1 MGPSTPA
8 PRASIVIVTYG
19 QRALTEQC
27 LRSLQMCLGERLG
40 REWELVLV
48 DNNSPDDSPELLRS
62 WADRATVRLLDHNR
76 NFAGGCN
83 LGASLSRGEVLIFL
97 NNDTEVTPGA
107 LETLVEQALEP
118 GVSVA
123 GCRLLFPN
131 GTLQHAGVAFI
142 HGQALG
148 GAAMP
153 QHVFHH
159 QDGELALARASYE
172 MDCVTAACMAVRAET
187 FRAVGG
193 FDEEYLNGLEDVDL
207 CLRIRLTGERIV
219 YRGDA
224 TVVHYEG
231 ASRGK
236 GQQLWATPEK
246 IAAMRHNDE
255 RFVGRWATQLG
266 QDDELAAALWDAALQ
281 DQPPPRHAL
290 TADVMIAG
298 QPTGIGPAADEARAL
313 LVAFAARGEVVGV
326 ADSPVPTVI
335 PRLSHPMATLV
346 DQARRRLPVPGA
358 AWMMVPSG
366 ARDLY
371 AVGHPANIVRL
382 ASALTAVP
390 LEAST
395 AVWASCPSVA
405 DALIQAGVP
414 AGQVAV
420 VPSPIIHAARGSG
433 GEGVLSVL
441 PVHDP
446 GQARLVL
453 EALRGL
459 PISTPTRLL
468 PTVFTRHLD
477 RQIAEILPH
486 AELLRPCSDE
496 ARFAALAASA
506 DVVLALNSAD
516 RFERRALIAAG
527 VGAAPITCSADGPTA
542 AVLGAG
548 VATDP
553 EMLADK
559 LTELLAEPGDRLE
572 RANRVAHACAPETVI
587 AHVHGSPARR
597 QAA

>member
-1 MGPSTPA
+1 MAPSKPA
-8 PRASIVIVTYG
+8 PRASIIIVTYG

-27 LRSLQMCLGERLG
+27 LRSLEDCLGEGLG

-48 DNNSPDDSPELLRS
+48 DNNSPDDSADLLRS

-83 LGASLSRGEVLIFL
+83 LGASVSRGEVLIFL
-97 NNDTEVTPGA
+97 NNDTEITPGA
-107 LETLVEQALEP
+107 LEILVEQALEP

-131 GTLQHAGVAFI
+131 GTLQHAGVAFL

-148 GAAMP
+148 GASMP

-159 QDGELALARASYE
+159 QDEDLAAARASYE
-172 MDCVTAACMAVRAET
+172 MDCVTAACMAVRADT

-193 FDEEYLNGLEDVDL
+193 FDEGFLNGLEDVDL
-207 CLRIRLTGERIV
+207 CLRIRVAGERIV

-224 TVVHYEG
+224 TIIHHEG

-255 RFVGRWATQLG
+255 RFVGRWAAQLG
-266 QDDELAAALWDAALQ
+266 QDDELAAALWDGALQ
-281 DQPPPRHAL
+281 DQMPARTVM

-313 LVAFAARGEVVGV
+313 MVALGACGQVVGV
-326 ADSPVPTVI
+326 ADSPVPTVLA
-335 PRLSHPMATLV
+335 RLSHPMATLV
-346 DQARRRLPVPGA
+346 DQARRRLPVPDA
-358 AWMMVPSG
+358 AWVMVPTG

-371 AVGHPANIVRL
+371 AVGRPANVVRL
-382 ASALTAVP
+382 ASARTAVP
-390 LEAST
+390 LEESS

-405 DALIQAGVP
+405 QDLIQAGVP
-414 AGQVAV
+414 AAKAAV
-420 VPSPIIHAARGSG
+420 VPPAIIASAPGSG
-433 GEGVLSVL
+433 GEGVLAIL

-446 GQARLVL
+446 ARARLVL
-453 EALRGL
+453 DALRGL
-459 PISTPTRLL
+459 PAPIPVRLL

-477 RQIAEILPH
+477 RRIAEALPR

-496 ARFAALAASA
+496 ARFAGLAATA
-506 DVVLALNSAD
+506 DVVLALDETD
-516 RFERRALIAAG
+516 RFERRALVAAG
-527 VGAAPITCSADGPTA
+527 VGAAPITCTPAGPA
-542 AVLGAG
+542 ASVLGTGA
-548 VATDP
+548 VADLGDLGAT
-553 EMLADK
+553 LAR
-559 LTELLAEPGDRLE
+559 LLAAPGDRLE
-572 RANRVAHACAPETVI
+572 RAQRVSRTCAPEMVLGQVLT
-587 AHVHGSPARR
+587 APGQR